1 MEALFRSRPNHEP
14 PSPTRRLSLLGR
26 MRRGRSPSLVFD
38 PRICSG
44 CRTCEMVCSAQ
55 EGTFLSPASAGIR
68 VIRDE
73 EKGKA
78 FAVFCQHCRDPLC
91 MDVCPTKAI
100 SKAGDGIVRIDP
112 KACVHC
118 GLCAMACPEAAPLA
132 NPADGRIHK
141 CDLCDGDPECV
152 KQCPE
157 RALSFSKGRTFPW
170 IGGLRW
176 AVQAVSFL
184 LLVVVLVGTFCSL
197 GVGKFQI
204 SCPLGVL
211 QNIASSKT
219 FIIMSAASGLAI
231 IVLCLA
237 AGRIFCGWI
246 CPFGF
251 ILDIVGGLA
260 PGKRRWP
267 SFLKARAAKYG
278 VLTASVGG
286 SLAMGFQAFCPIC
299 PIGTVC
305 RSYGVQ
311 GSFRGYELAVLP
323 ALAALEI
330 GERRAWC
337 RYFCP
342 VGALLA
348 LAAKFAMVRIFIG
361 ARKCKKFSCKRCADI
376 CPMGIIDH
384 RSLQEGRSPD
394 VPMEE
399 CILCMRCVDQCPYDA
414 AKVRFRWWR
423 GAPKEARP

>member
-1 MEALFRSRPNHEP
+1 MEAALRPKPNQQS
-14 PSPTRRLSLLGR
+14 PSPARRFFLPGR
-26 MRRGRSPSLVFD
+26 MKRSPSPSLVFD
-38 PRICSG
+38 PEKCTG
-44 CRTCEMVCSAQ
+44 CRTCEMICSAR
-55 EGTFLSPASAGIR
+55 EEAFLSPASAGIR

-78 FAVFCQHCRDPLC
+78 FAVFCQHCRDPVC

-100 SKAGDGIVRIDP
+100 QKGVDGIVRIEG

-118 GLCAMACPEAAPLA
+118 GLCAMACPEAAPLV

-141 CDLCDGDPECV
+141 CDLCQGDPECV
-152 KQCPE
+152 KHCPE
-157 RALSFSKGRTFPW
+157 GALVFSKGRAFPW
-170 IGGLRW
+170 IRW
-176 AVQAVSFL
+176 VRWPVQAIFFL

-197 GVGKFQI
+197 SVGGFQI

-211 QNIASSKT
+211 QNIASSMT
-219 FIIMSAASGLAI
+219 FIVLSAASGVVI
-231 IVLCLA
+231 ILLSFA

-251 ILDIVGGLA
+251 VLDVVGTVMPRKSRL
-260 PGKRRWP
+260 PL
-267 SFLKARAAKYG
+267 FLKARAAKYG

-286 SLAMGFQAFCPIC
+286 SLALGFQAFCPVC
-299 PIGTVC
+299 PIGTLC

-311 GSFRGYELAVLP
+311 GGFWGYQLAILP

-330 GERRAWC
+330 GERRSWC

-348 LAAKFAMVRIFIG
+348 LAAKLGMVRIFIG

-384 RSLQEGRSPD
+384 RKLQEGISPD
-394 VPMEE
+394 LPMEE
-399 CILCMRCVDQCPYDA
+399 CIFCMRCVDQCPYDA
-414 AKVRFRWWR
+414 AKVRFRWWK
-423 GAPKEARP
+423 GVPKEET